1 MMNFIMINMNKRIF
15 ISLFLLFAFL
25 SLSAV
30 SASDLNESQT
40 LESNDVEITAA
51 QDSNLLSSQNEL
63 NELTGAFLM
72 IDNDADNENIYV
84 DELVTWIITADNL
97 GPDIAK
103 NTKVYDQLPE
113 GLQYLYHSSTKGVFD
128 PQTGIWDIGDL
139 KFEDGP
145 VYLHITCKAITSGEK
160 VNKAWITSDTKNLNI
175 KNYEEEE
182 MDVLD
187 YENEYENHDNIKN
200 EVPILKSAGNPVF
213 LILMCLFLIFT
224 NVVVRR

>member
-1 MMNFIMINMNKRIF
+1 MINMNKRIF

-51 QDSNLLSSQNEL
+51 QDSNVLSSQNEL
-63 NELTGAFLM
+63 SGAFLM
-72 IDNDADNENIYV
+72 IDNDAGTENVYV
-84 DELVTWIITADNL
+84 GELVTWTLTADNL
-97 GPDIAK
+97 GSDIAK
-103 NTKVYDQLPE
+103 NTKIYNQLPE

-175 KNYEEEE
+175 KDYEEEE

>member
-1 MMNFIMINMNKRIF
+1 MNKRIF

-51 QDSNLLSSQNEL
+51 QDSNVLSSQNEL
-63 NELTGAFLM
+63 SGAFLM
-72 IDNDADNENIYV
+72 IDNDADTENVYV
-84 DELVTWIITADNL
+84 GELVTWTLTADNL
-97 GPDIAK
+97 GPHIAK
-103 NTKVYDQLPE
+103 NTKVYNQLPE

-139 KFEDGP
+139 KSEDGP

-175 KNYEEEE
+175 KDYEEEE

-187 YENEYENHDNIKN
+187 YENIYENHDNIKN

>member
-1 MMNFIMINMNKRIF
+1 MINMNKRIF

-51 QDSNLLSSQNEL
+51 QDSNVLSSQNEL
-63 NELTGAFLM
+63 SGAFLM
-72 IDNDADNENIYV
+72 IDNDADTENVYV
-84 DELVTWIITADNL
+84 GELVTWTLTADNL
-97 GPDIAK
+97 GSDIAK
-103 NTKVYDQLPE
+103 NTKVYNQLPE

-139 KFEDGP
+139 KSEDGP

-175 KNYEEEE
+175 KDYEEEE

-224 NVVVRR
+224 NVMVRR

>member
-1 MMNFIMINMNKRIF
+1 MINMNKRIF

-51 QDSNLLSSQNEL
+51 QDSNVLSSQNEL
-63 NELTGAFLM
+63 SGAFLM
-72 IDNDADNENIYV
+72 IDNDAGTENVYV
-84 DELVTWIITADNL
+84 GELVTWTLTADNL
-97 GPDIAK
+97 GPHIAK
-103 NTKVYDQLPE
+103 NTKVYNQLPE

-139 KFEDGP
+139 KSEDGP

-175 KNYEEEE
+175 KDYEEEE

>member
-51 QDSNLLSSQNEL
+51 QDSNVLSSQNEL
-63 NELTGAFLM
+63 SGAFLM
-72 IDNDADNENIYV
+72 IDNDADTENVYV
-84 DELVTWIITADNL
+84 GELVTWTLTADNL
-97 GPDIAK
+97 GPHIAK
-103 NTKVYDQLPE
+103 NTKVYNQLPE

-139 KFEDGP
+139 KSEDGP

-175 KNYEEEE
+175 KDYEEEE

-187 YENEYENHDNIKN
+187 YENIYENHDNIKN

>member
-51 QDSNLLSSQNEL
+51 QDSNVLSSQNEL
-63 NELTGAFLM
+63 SGAFLM
-72 IDNDADNENIYV
+72 IDNDADTENVYV
-84 DELVTWIITADNL
+84 GELVTWTLTADNL
-97 GPDIAK
+97 GPHIAK
-103 NTKVYDQLPE
+103 NTKVYNQLPE

-128 PQTGIWDIGDL
+128 PQTGIWDIDDL
-139 KFEDGP
+139 KSEDGP

-175 KNYEEEE
+175 KDYEEEE

-187 YENEYENHDNIKN
+187 YENIYENHDNIKN

-224 NVVVRR
+224 NVMVRK

>member
-1 MMNFIMINMNKRIF
+1 MNFIMINMNKRIF

-40 LESNDVEITAA
+40 LDVEITAT
-51 QDSNLLSSQNEL
+51 QDSNVLSSQNEL
-63 NELTGAFLM
+63 SGAFLM
-72 IDNDADNENIYV
+72 IDNDAGTENVYV
-84 DELVTWIITADNL
+84 GELVTWTLTADNL
-97 GPDIAK
+97 GPHIAK
-103 NTKVYDQLPE
+103 NTKVYNQLPE

-128 PQTGIWDIGDL
+128 SQTGIWDIGDL
-139 KFEDGP
+139 KSEDGP

-175 KNYEEEE
+175 KDYEEEE

-224 NVVVRR
+224 NVMVRR

>member
-1 MMNFIMINMNKRIF
+1 MNFIMINMNKRIF

-51 QDSNLLSSQNEL
+51 QDSNVLSSQNEL
-63 NELTGAFLM
+63 SGAFLM
-72 IDNDADNENIYV
+72 IDNDAGTENVYV
-84 DELVTWIITADNL
+84 GELVTWILTADNL
-97 GPDIAK
+97 GPHIAK
-103 NTKVYDQLPE
+103 NTKVYNQLPE

-139 KFEDGP
+139 KSEDGP

-175 KNYEEEE
+175 KDYEEEE

-213 LILMCLFLIFT
+213 LILMCFFLIFT

>member
-40 LESNDVEITAA
+40 LESNDVEITVA
-51 QDSNLLSSQNEL
+51 QDSNVLSSQNEL
-63 NELTGAFLM
+63 SGAFLM
-72 IDNDADNENIYV
+72 IDNDADTENVYV
-84 DELVTWIITADNL
+84 GELVTWTLTADNL
-97 GPDIAK
+97 GPHIAK
-103 NTKVYDQLPE
+103 NTKVYNQLPE

-139 KFEDGP
+139 KSEDGP

-175 KNYEEEE
+175 KDYEEEE

-187 YENEYENHDNIKN
+187 YENIYENHDNIKN

>member
-51 QDSNLLSSQNEL
+51 QDSNVLSSQNEL
-63 NELTGAFLM
+63 SGAFLM
-72 IDNDADNENIYV
+72 IDNDAGTENVYV
-84 DELVTWIITADNL
+84 GELVTWTLTADNL
-97 GPDIAK
+97 GPHIAK
-103 NTKVYDQLPE
+103 NTKVYNQLPE

-139 KFEDGP
+139 KSEDGP

-175 KNYEEEE
+175 KDYEEEE

>member
-1 MMNFIMINMNKRIF
+1 MNFIMINMNKRIF

-51 QDSNLLSSQNEL
+51 QDSNVLSSQNEL
-63 NELTGAFLM
+63 SGAFLM
-72 IDNDADNENIYV
+72 IDNDAGTENVYV
-84 DELVTWIITADNL
+84 GELVTWTLTADNL
-97 GPDIAK
+97 GPHIAK
-103 NTKVYDQLPE
+103 NTKVYNQLPE

-139 KFEDGP
+139 KSEDGP

-175 KNYEEEE
+175 KDYEEEE

-224 NVVVRR
+224 NVMVRK

>member
-1 MMNFIMINMNKRIF
+1 MINMNKRIF

-40 LESNDVEITAA
+40 LESNDVEITAT
-51 QDSNLLSSQNEL
+51 QDSNVLSSQNEL
-63 NELTGAFLM
+63 SGAFLM
-72 IDNDADNENIYV
+72 IDNDAGTENVYV
-84 DELVTWIITADNL
+84 GELVTWTLTADNL
-97 GPDIAK
+97 GSDIAK
-103 NTKVYDQLPE
+103 NTKIYNQLPE

-175 KNYEEEE
+175 KDYEEEE

>member
-1 MMNFIMINMNKRIF
+1 MNFIMINMNKRIF

-51 QDSNLLSSQNEL
+51 QDSNVLSSQNEL
-63 NELTGAFLM
+63 SGAFLM
-72 IDNDADNENIYV
+72 IDNDAGTENVYV
-84 DELVTWIITADNL
+84 GELVTWILTADNL
-97 GPDIAK
+97 GPHIAK
-103 NTKVYDQLPE
+103 NTKVYNQLPE

-139 KFEDGP
+139 KSEDGP

-175 KNYEEEE
+175 KDYEEEE

-187 YENEYENHDNIKN
+187 YENIYENHDNIKN

>member
-1 MMNFIMINMNKRIF
+1 MNFIMINMNKRIF

-51 QDSNLLSSQNEL
+51 QDSNVLSSQNEL
-63 NELTGAFLM
+63 SGAFLM
-72 IDNDADNENIYV
+72 IDNDAGTENVYV
-84 DELVTWIITADNL
+84 GELVTWTLTADNL
-97 GPDIAK
+97 GSDIAK
-103 NTKVYDQLPE
+103 NTKVYNQLPE

-139 KFEDGP
+139 KSEDGP

-175 KNYEEEE
+175 KDYEEEE

>member
-1 MMNFIMINMNKRIF
+1 MNFIMINMNKRIF

-51 QDSNLLSSQNEL
+51 QDSNVLSSQNEL
-63 NELTGAFLM
+63 SGAFLM
-72 IDNDADNENIYV
+72 IDNDAGTENVYV
-84 DELVTWIITADNL
+84 GELVTWTLTADNL
-97 GPDIAK
+97 GPHIAK
-103 NTKVYDQLPE
+103 NTKVYNQLPE

-128 PQTGIWDIGDL
+128 SQTGIWDIGDL
-139 KFEDGP
+139 KSEDGP

-175 KNYEEEE
+175 KDYEEEE

-224 NVVVRR
+224 NVMVRR

>member
-1 MMNFIMINMNKRIF
+1 MNFIMINMAKRIF
-15 ISLFLLFAFL
+15 ISLFLVFAFL
-25 SLSAV
+25 SLSVV

-51 QDSNLLSSQNEL
+51 QDSNVLSSQNEL
-63 NELTGAFLM
+63 SGAFLM
-72 IDNDADNENIYV
+72 IDNDAGTENVYV
-84 DELVTWIITADNL
+84 GELVTWTLTADNL
-97 GPDIAK
+97 GSDIAK
-103 NTKVYDQLPE
+103 NTKVYNQLPE

-139 KFEDGP
+139 KSEDGP

-175 KNYEEEE
+175 KDYEEEE

-187 YENEYENHDNIKN
+187 YENIYENHDNIKN

>member
-1 MMNFIMINMNKRIF
+1 MINMNKRIF

-40 LESNDVEITAA
+40 LESNDVEITVA
-51 QDSNLLSSQNEL
+51 QDSNVLSSQNEL
-63 NELTGAFLM
+63 SGAFLM
-72 IDNDADNENIYV
+72 IDNDAGTENVYV
-84 DELVTWIITADNL
+84 GELVTWTLTADNL
-97 GPDIAK
+97 GPHIAK
-103 NTKVYDQLPE
+103 NTKVYNQLPE

-139 KFEDGP
+139 KSEDGP

-175 KNYEEEE
+175 KDYEEEE

-187 YENEYENHDNIKN
+187 YENIYENHDNIKN

>member
-1 MMNFIMINMNKRIF
+1 MINMNKRIF

-51 QDSNLLSSQNEL
+51 QDSNVLSSQNEL
-63 NELTGAFLM
+63 SGAFLM
-72 IDNDADNENIYV
+72 IDNDAGTENVYV
-84 DELVTWIITADNL
+84 GELVTWILTADNL
-97 GPDIAK
+97 GPHIAK
-103 NTKVYDQLPE
+103 NTKVYNQLPE

-139 KFEDGP
+139 KSEDGP

-175 KNYEEEE
+175 KDYEEEE

-187 YENEYENHDNIKN
+187 YENIYENHDNIKN

>member
-1 MMNFIMINMNKRIF
+1 MINMNKRIF

-51 QDSNLLSSQNEL
+51 QDSNVLSSQNEL
-63 NELTGAFLM
+63 SGAFLM
-72 IDNDADNENIYV
+72 IDNDAGTENVYV
-84 DELVTWIITADNL
+84 GELVTWTLTADNL
-97 GPDIAK
+97 GSDIAK
-103 NTKVYDQLPE
+103 NTKVYNQLPE

-139 KFEDGP
+139 KSEDGP

-175 KNYEEEE
+175 KDYEEEE

>member
-1 MMNFIMINMNKRIF
+1 MNFIMINMNKRIF

-51 QDSNLLSSQNEL
+51 QDSNVLSSQNEL
-63 NELTGAFLM
+63 SGAFLM
-72 IDNDADNENIYV
+72 IDNDADTENVYV
-84 DELVTWIITADNL
+84 GELVTWTLTADNL
-97 GPDIAK
+97 GSDIAK
-103 NTKVYDQLPE
+103 NTKVYNQLPE

-139 KFEDGP
+139 KSEDGP

-175 KNYEEEE
+175 KDYEEEE

>member
-1 MMNFIMINMNKRIF
+1 MINMNKRIF

-25 SLSAV
+25 SLSVV

-51 QDSNLLSSQNEL
+51 QDSNVLSSQNEL
-63 NELTGAFLM
+63 SGAFLM
-72 IDNDADNENIYV
+72 IDNDAGTENVYV
-84 DELVTWIITADNL
+84 GELVTWTLTADNL
-97 GPDIAK
+97 GPHIAK
-103 NTKVYDQLPE
+103 NTKVYNQLPE

-139 KFEDGP
+139 KSEDGP

-175 KNYEEEE
+175 KDYEEEE

-187 YENEYENHDNIKN
+187 YENIYENHDNIKN